1 MNLASR
7 HRFFAALRMTEAGAP
22 IARCQVQSVLGRRI
36 ITVTTKLFSILV
48 VLWDT
53 TSHSPPSYVGSDA
66 DRRSPN
72 SAKGWTMA
80 PLMDS
85 AGESAVIFSPSLI
98 VVAVKP

>member
-1 MNLASR
+1 MGHHLPI
-7 HRFFAALRMTEAGAP
+7 AALIG
-22 IARCQVQSVLGRRI
+22 
-36 ITVTTKLFSILV
+36 
-48 VLWDT
+48 
-53 TSHSPPSYVGSDA
+53 VGSDA

-85 AGESAVIFSPSLI
+85 AGDSAVISGPRLI